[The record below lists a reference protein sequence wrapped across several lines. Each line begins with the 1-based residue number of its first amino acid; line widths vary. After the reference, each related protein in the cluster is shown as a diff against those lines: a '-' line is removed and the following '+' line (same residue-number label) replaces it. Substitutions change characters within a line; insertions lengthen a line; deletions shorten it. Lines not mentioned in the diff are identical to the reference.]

1 MWIAGS
7 GIESKTYNVLFTIEY
22 RLIELQRCSEQIMSR
37 SWVITLPHYI
47 PCCHD
52 ILLVAELKMAKACE
66 TAKAG

>member
-37 SWVITLPHYI
+37 SWIATLCSII
-47 PCCHD
+47 PCCRD
-52 ILLVAELKMAKACE
+52 ITGCGVQNGEGM
-66 TAKAG
+66 